1 MIRLIMNKK
10 LRSQAGGQVVLMVLL
25 ASVLVLTLGLS
36 AARQTTV
43 ETSIDTDQELLK
55 KAFNA
60 AESGIDYYLK
70 TGNTQ
75 YGTSDSPEGSST
87 LTKENLGGNDKT
99 LSFNRKIGSEDSEF
113 FWLVN
118 HNQNGDIGNTYYS
131 DSDNTID
138 ICSSDLT
145 TAVNFK
151 IDYFYKEGTSYKVIR
166 GDGSNSVLQ
175 TSGGLSNCISN
186 YSLQP
191 TVSSKSILL
200 VATPVGVNTQISI
213 KGGVN
218 FPIQGEKLKSVGSV
232 GRVNNMVTIDRQ
244 YKLIPFLLEPV
255 VSEGVVTN
263 SD

>member
-1 MIRLIMNKK
+1 MNKS
-10 LRSQAGGQVVLMVLL
+10 LRNSQGQVVLMVLL

-36 AARQTTV
+36 TARQTTV

-55 KAFNA
+55 RAFNA
-60 AESGIDYYLK
+60 AESGVDYYLK

-75 YGTSDSPEGSST
+75 YGNNDSPEGGST
-87 LTKENLGGNDKT
+87 LTKENLGGNDKI
-99 LSFNRKIGSEDSEF
+99 LIFNQKIGSEDSEF

-118 HNQNGDIGNTYYS
+118 HTDNGNIGSTFYS

-145 TAVNFK
+145 TAVDFK
-151 IDYFYKEGTSYKVIR
+151 IDYFYKENLLYKVRR
-166 GDGSNSVLQ
+166 GDDINPILT
-175 TSGGLSNCISN
+175 TSGGVSNCINN

-191 TVSSKSILL
+191 TALSKSILL
-200 VATPVGVNTQISI
+200 VVTPIGANTQISI

-218 FPIQGEKLKSVGSV
+218 FPIQGERIKSIGSV
-232 GRVNNMVTIDRQ
+232 GKVNNLVTIDRP
-244 YKLIPFLLEPV
+244 YRLMVPFLLEPV
-255 VSEGVVTN
+255 ISEGMVTN

>member
-10 LRSQAGGQVVLMVLL
+10 QAGHAKNYVFRQASGQVVLMVLL

-55 KAFNA
+55 RAFNA

-75 YGTSDSPEGSST
+75 YGTSDSPEGSSI

-99 LSFNRKIGSEDSEF
+99 LIFNRKIGSEDSEF

-118 HNQNGDIGNTYYS
+118 HTDSGNIGTTFYS
-131 DSDNTID
+131 DSDSTID

-145 TAVNFK
+145 TPVNFK
-151 IDYFYKEGTSYKVIR
+151 IDYFYKEGSYYYVLR
-166 GDGSNSVLQ
+166 GDGTNPVLP
-175 TSGGLSNCISN
+175 TSGGTSN
-186 YSLQP
+186 
-191 TVSSKSILL
+191 
-200 VATPVGVNTQISI
+200 ATP
-213 KGGVN
+213 
-218 FPIQGEKLKSVGSV
+218 
-232 GRVNNMVTIDRQ
+232 
-244 YKLIPFLLEPV
+244 
-255 VSEGVVTN
+255 
-263 SD
+263 